1 MEFSCHTLLNTM
13 SLKQYKSLKFG
24 GAPSVCIG
32 LLGKA
37 STKSIENSWFSE
49 KAHADIEVLK
59 KEFREL
65 AKMYHPDVS
74 GETQSTVIFKEI
86 SAEYD
91 QIQGVLTNLS

>member
-37 STKSIENSWFSE
+37 STKSIENILKTYQIPQGE
-49 KAHADIEVLK
+49 LIAAHLTK
-59 KEFREL
+59 KIL
-65 AKMYHPDVS
+65 LITD
-74 GETQSTVIFKEI
+74 
-86 SAEYD
+86 
-91 QIQGVLTNLS
+91 GVLITDKDG